1 MPFGLCNAP
10 STFEWLM
17 ESVLLGLQWQTCLA
31 YLDDVVVFARTE
43 EEMLAR
49 LDEVFTRLVKA
60 GLKLKPRKCHLFA
73 RETEYLGHVVSE
85 AGVTVS
91 PEKVKAIVEWK
102 NEFSNFVNFLI
113 FPVILCLISPCIS
126 YFYHKAGHLIFHTSL
141 CEKHFNVNHTLS
153 LHKSQ

>member
-1 MPFGLCNAP
+1 
-10 STFEWLM
+10 M
-17 ESVLLGLQWQTCLA
+17 ESVLQGLQWQTCLV

-60 GLKLKPRKCHLFA
+60 GLKLKPRKFHLFA

-91 PEKVKAIVEWK
+91 PEKVKAIVEWPTPENATDVRSFLGTAGYYRRFVRDFASVATPLHRLTDK
-102 NEFSNFVNFLI
+102 NAEWAWTET
-113 FPVILCLISPCIS
+113 P
-126 YFYHKAGHLIFHTSL
+126 
-141 CEKHFNVNHTLS
+141 
-153 LHKSQ
+153 KSV